1 MLARFLYSCL
11 QIKSYQFGLQMK
23 ELFEAGTTNLV
34 KLSKL
39 FQFSQNTKTKQYPS
53 KSNDIKNPTEPIT
66 ASIIN
71 KIKLTLYDGGPYQ
84 IETSPLMDW
93 FLFDRVL
100 RHERVKKNYSY

>member
-23 ELFEAGTTNLV
+23 ELFEAGTTSLV

-39 FQFSQNTKTKQYPS
+39 FQFSQNTKTKQYSS
-53 KSNDIKNPTEPIT
+53 KSNDIKNPTEAIT

-71 KIKLTLYDGGPYQ
+71 KIKLTFMTEVP
-84 IETSPLMDW
+84 I
-93 FLFDRVL
+93 
-100 RHERVKKNYSY
+100 K